1 MDPEPAA
8 GSRPSTDFEI
18 SSRSSHQHVREGIDD
33 EDPFSLSGTSIALL
47 GLAIAI
53 AVVGVPLLAIV
64 TDRPVERESLVPTAF
79 QSDGSKSPIPIS
91 LSRTGK
97 PGRRNPSGKQK

>member
-8 GSRPSTDFEI
+8 GTKPSTDFEM
-18 SSRSSHQHVREGIDD
+18 SSRLSHQDVREGIDD

-53 AVVGVPLLAIV
+53 AVVGVPLLAVV
-64 TDRPVERESLVPTAF
+64 TDRPAGRESLVPTTF
-79 QSDGSKSPIPIS
+79 KSDGPKSS
-91 LSRTGK
+91 SSFTFTRLGESSR
-97 PGRRNPSGKQK
+97 

>member
-8 GSRPSTDFEI
+8 GSRPSTDFEM
-18 SSRSSHQHVREGIDD
+18 SSKLSHQDVREDIDD

-53 AVVGVPLLAIV
+53 AVVGVPLLAVV
-64 TDRPVERESLVPTAF
+64 TDRPAGRESLVPATF
-79 QSDGSKSPIPIS
+79 KSDGP
-91 LSRTGK
+91 
-97 PGRRNPSGKQK
+97 NPSSSFPFTRLGESSR

>member
-8 GSRPSTDFEI
+8 GTKPSTDFEM
-18 SSRSSHQHVREGIDD
+18 SSRLSHQDVREGIDD

-53 AVVGVPLLAIV
+53 AVVGVPLLAVV
-64 TDRPVERESLVPTAF
+64 TDRPAGRESLVPTPTTF
-79 QSDGSKSPIPIS
+79 KSDGPKPSSS
-91 LSRTGK
+91 FSFTRLGESSR
-97 PGRRNPSGKQK
+97 

>member
-53 AVVGVPLLAIV
+53 AVVGVPLLAVV
-64 TDRPVERESLVPTAF
+64 TDRPAGRESLVPTTF
-79 QSDGSKSPIPIS
+79 KSDGSKSSSS
-91 LSRTGK
+91 LSLTRFGESS
-97 PGRRNPSGKQK
+97 R

>member
-8 GSRPSTDFEI
+8 GSRPSKDFEI
-18 SSRSSHQHVREGIDD
+18 SSRSPHQALREGVDD

-64 TDRPVERESLVPTAF
+64 TDRPVGRESLVPTAF
-79 QSDGSKSPIPIS
+79 ESDGSKSSSSFS
-91 LSRTGK
+91 LTRFGKSSR
-97 PGRRNPSGKQK
+97 

>member
-33 EDPFSLSGTSIALL
+33 EDPFSLSGTSIALF
-47 GLAIAI
+47 GLTMAL
-53 AVVGVPLLAIV
+53 AVVGVPLVAVV
-64 TDRPVERESLVPTAF
+64 TDRPLGRESLTPTTF
-79 QSDGSKSPIPIS
+79 QADGSEPSLPIS
-91 LSRTGK
+91 LTRFGKSR
-97 PGRRNPSGKQK
+97 R

>member
-8 GSRPSTDFEI
+8 GTKTSTDFEM
-18 SSRSSHQHVREGIDD
+18 SSRLSHQDLREGIDD

-53 AVVGVPLLAIV
+53 AVVGVPLLAVV
-64 TDRPVERESLVPTAF
+64 TDRPAGRESLVPTTF
-79 QSDGSKSPIPIS
+79 KSDGPKPSSS
-91 LSRTGK
+91 LPFTRLGESSR
-97 PGRRNPSGKQK
+97 

>member
-64 TDRPVERESLVPTAF
+64 TDRPVERESLVPTTLK
-79 QSDGSKSPIPIS
+79 SNGSKSSSPFSITRFGKS
-91 LSRTGK
+91 SR
-97 PGRRNPSGKQK
+97 